1 MLFEK
6 SLLITG
12 GAGFIG
18 SHVVRLFVNKYPQYK
33 IINLD
38 KLTYAG
44 NLENLRDI
52 EGKSNYKFV
61 KMDICDFESVL
72 KLLQEEKV

>member
-1 MLFEK
+1 MYYAPTK
-6 SLLITG
+6 TILITG

-18 SHVVRLFVNKYPQYK
+18 SHLVRHFVNKYPHYT

-44 NLENLRDI
+44 NLENLRDV
-52 EGKSNYKFV
+52 ENSPNYRFEKG
-61 KMDICDFESVL
+61 DISEMEMVRVF
-72 KLLQEEKV
+72 